1 MRYNFQ
7 NLKDVFSAIKENNFD
22 RSFVSSLAMDY
33 IYEDKN
39 KFVFNE
45 QGFSSNGFI
54 IDFFNVEQYDYS
66 DKEFK
71 EIILNLMLLDDYSD
85 LLKVKSVIYN
95 NYLKAYQEKLEKRTI
110 SYDTYNILVKKVL
123 S

>member
-1 MRYNFQ
+1 MKYNFQ

-22 RSFVSSLAMDY
+22 RAFVSSLAMGY

-45 QGFSSNGFI
+45 QGFGSNGFI

-71 EIILNLMLLDDYSD
+71 EIILNLMTLDDYSD